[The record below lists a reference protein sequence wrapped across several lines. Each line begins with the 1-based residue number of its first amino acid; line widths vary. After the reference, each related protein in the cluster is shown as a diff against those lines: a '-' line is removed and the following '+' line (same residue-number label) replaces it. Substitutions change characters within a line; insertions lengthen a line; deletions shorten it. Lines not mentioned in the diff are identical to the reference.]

1 VCRRNVALDIE
12 EGDAKL
18 DDLQEVDIAAN
29 GLVVI

>member
-12 EGDAKL
+12 EGDTKL